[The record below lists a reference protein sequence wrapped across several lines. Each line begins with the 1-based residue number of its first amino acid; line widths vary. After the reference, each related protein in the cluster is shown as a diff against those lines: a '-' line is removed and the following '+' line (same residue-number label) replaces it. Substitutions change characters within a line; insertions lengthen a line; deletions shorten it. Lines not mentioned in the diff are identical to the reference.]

1 MSSLLIAVDA
11 PRNPQIVPRQST
23 YKPGDR
29 IHCSAEGNP
38 APSYQWTDLV
48 SETVI
53 QGAVLVIGE
62 DMVNNYHAFQCT
74 ATNQYNSVSSTLTF
88 TAEGMKPLTVTTF
101 TTVFGNRGRGVIL
114 PPIVFLVISP
124 VYEKC
129 QQRHLSYQWC

>member
-53 QGAVLVIGE
+53 QGPVLVISE
-62 DMVNNYHAFQCT
+62 DMVNDYHAFQCT

-101 TTVFGNRGRGVIL
+101 TTVFGNRGRGGNFA
-114 PPIVFLVISP
+114 PNCVFGYIA
-124 VYEKC
+124 
-129 QQRHLSYQWC
+129 RI

>member
-53 QGAVLVIGE
+53 QGPVLVISE
-62 DMVNNYHAFQCT
+62 DMVNDYHAFQCT

-88 TAEGMKPLTVTTF
+88 TAEGMKPLIARSHMTIGMTTGWQTYANYLAAHWLTVAME
-101 TTVFGNRGRGVIL
+101 L
-114 PPIVFLVISP
+114 
-124 VYEKC
+124 
-129 QQRHLSYQWC
+129 YQWS